1 MKSFFLLLIPFI
13 LLSLSGCA
21 PKYDYTVHKPKVK
34 YKKPSKDALARTL
47 KEKLGTKY
55 VWAEEGPKAFDC
67 SGLTYYS
74 YGRMNMT
81 IPRVAREQAK
91 VGKKVTKDALVYGD
105 LIFFDTTKHRSGK
118 ITHVGIYVGDG
129 KFQHASSSKEGVII
143 SDLNSSYY
151 SRRAVVYRRYLPS
164 DPHAA
169 PAPLKPFP
177 STTPSQPYQL
187 AKADPG
193 GVVTPLA
200 IEEQTIQ
207 ASPSQH
213 TVSSRGKH
221 YIQVGSFSNTP
232 NQGLFRQIQSNG
244 YQYKIIQVASL
255 KKVLIGPYLNKSIA
269 LRNLDD
275 VRATILPDAFI
286 LSI

>member
-47 KEKLGTKY
+47 KEKLGTDY

-91 VGKKVTKDALVYGD
+91 VGQKVPIDALQYGD
-105 LIFFDTTKHRSGK
+105 LVFFNTTKRRSRK
-118 ITHVGIYVGDG
+118 VTHVGIYIGDG
-129 KFQHASSSKEGVII
+129 KFQHASSSTEGVII

-151 SRRAVVYRRYLPS
+151 KPRVVVCKRYLPS
-164 DPHAA
+164 D
-169 PAPLKPFP
+169 KVTP
-177 STTPSQPYQL
+177 STIPTTPINSYMLAQSETKTTVTPLDIQEHTIQQVMRTPSQTT
-187 AKADPG
+187 
-193 GVVTPLA
+193 V
-200 IEEQTIQ
+200 
-207 ASPSQH
+207 AS
-213 TVSSRGKH
+213 GKH
-221 YIQVGSFSNTP
+221 YIQVGTFANEPSS
-232 NQGLFRQIQSNG
+232 GLFQQIKSNG
-244 YQYKIIQVASL
+244 YQYKILQASSM
-255 KKVLIGPYLNKSIA
+255 KKVLIGPYQTKAEA
-269 LRNLDD
+269 LKYLDE
-275 VRATILPDAFI
+275 VRATILPDAFTVKI
-286 LSI
+286 